1 MPRSSRAGELIF
13 DPEVEKT
20 ARRTR
25 KETRQLREEHSRA
38 TSQRPEPEVEPA
50 DSFGDTSSDFCQES
64 VDMANTQTLRELAAP
79 NLTQQPLCITFPRL
93 SENAAFEL
101 KPDLIHL
108 LPVFHGLPGEE
119 PHKHMQEFDVVCS
132 SMKPSGVTDEQ
143 IKLRAFP
150 FSLKDSAKDWLYC
163 LPAGIITTWPEMQKK
178 IFEKYFP
185 ASRAASLR
193 KEICGIKQFHG
204 ESLYE
209 YWERFTR
216 LRTRCPH
223 HQISDQ
229 LLIQYFYEGL
239 LMNDRNIIDAA
250 SGGALVNKTTQEAWD
265 LIERMA
271 ENCQQFGTRA
281 DVPTRKVNEVSSS
294 SIEQQ
299 LSELTSFVRQ
309 IAVGNAQ
316 QAKVCGICTNIGH
329 TTDSCPQLHEEGIE
343 QANMA
348 GNMPMPRRQYDPY
361 SNSYNPGWRD
371 HPNLSYGGNKQQNF
385 IPNRQQGFQQQYQ
398 TRNQPSSTSGMS
410 LEDMVKII
418 ASNTMKFQQDTE
430 ANNQEMKARMQNLEN
445 QMSQLASIV
454 NRLDS
459 QGKGKLP
466 SQPEVN
472 PKNVSAMT
480 LRSGKEVEGPAPV
493 APKDKNE
500 DRIEKELEEEGTPGT
515 NEEVL
520 RNPVGPVKPNP
531 PPFPSRLERPKKQDK
546 EKEILEMFRKVE
558 INIPLLDAIKQV
570 PRYAKFLK
578 DLCINRKK
586 LRGDERIIVGENVS
600 AVLQRKLPPKCGDPG
615 MFTIPCKIGN
625 TSIRNAMLDLGA
637 SINVMPKAIYASL
650 NLGPLKETGIIIQL
664 ADRTNAYPDGVIED
678 VLVQVNNLVFP
689 ADFYILDMG
698 DERSPNPSPILLGR
712 PFLSTARTKIDVSK
726 GTLTMEFDGEIVH
739 FSIFEA
745 MKYPCH
751 SNAVFAVSIIDPVVQ
766 EVFEIDGRDEL
777 EVAITKPLDLE
788 AACEMELDI
797 NLQRM
802 VGALHSLGQSPL
814 RYDVAPIFV
823 PEPHLKLLPSI
834 VQAPE
839 VELKPLPEHLKYA
852 FLGEKETLP
861 VIISSKLSPTEE
873 DKLLRVLREHKE
885 AIGWTIADIKGISP
899 SVCMHRIRL
908 EEDARPIRQPQRRLN
923 PIMMEVVKKEV
934 IKLLDVGIIFSISDS
949 PWVSPVQVVPKKA
962 GVTAEENHEGDLVP
976 IRKPTGI
983 EVDKAKIDVI
993 SALPYPVTVRE
1004 VRSFLGHAGFYR
1016 RFIKDFS
1023 KIGAPLFR
1031 LLQKDVSFEFD
1042 EECEEAFEKLKKL
1055 LTSPPVIQ
1063 PPDWNLPFEIM
1074 CDASD
1079 YAVGAVLGQR
1089 VGKAAHA
1096 IYYASRALNG
1106 AQLNYSTTEKELL
1119 AVVFAL
1125 EKFRS
1130 YLLGAKVIIFSDH
1143 AALRYLLTKKEAKP
1157 RLIRWILLLQEFDL
1171 EIRDK
1176 KGAENLVADHLSR
1189 VQVTKDDIPL
1199 RETFPD
1205 EHLFSANL
1213 TLPWYADIVNFLVT
1227 DKFPAGWSKA
1237 KRDKLRSD
1245 AKSYIWDDPY
1255 LWKRGAD
1262 QIIRRCV
1269 SENEFQSILAYCHSF
1284 ACGGHFGPKRTAR
1297 KVLESGFYWPT
1308 LFKDAYLFCKSC
1320 DKCQR
1325 VGSISRRDQMT
1336 QTPMIFVEIF
1346 DVWGIDFMGP
1356 FPSSFGFLYILLAVD
1371 YVSKWVEAKATR
1383 TNDSKVVA
1391 EFIKSNVF
1399 VRFGMPRA
1407 IVSDRGTHFCNK
1419 MIAALFRRYGVLHK
1433 VSTSYHPQTNGQAEA
1448 SNREIKS
1455 ILEKIVRPDRKD
1467 WSVRLEDALWAY
1479 RTAYKTP
1486 IGMSPYRLVFGKPC
1500 HLPVEFEHKA
1510 FWAVKQCNMDIE
1522 EGGIQ
1527 RKLQLQELEEI
1538 RNEAYENAVMYKEK
1552 NKIFHDQQV
1561 SRKTFE
1567 CGQKVL
1573 LYHSKLKL
1581 FPGKLRARWIG
1592 PFVVTNVFDYGAVE
1606 I

>member
-1 MPRSSRAGELIF
+1 
-13 DPEVEKT
+13 
-20 ARRTR
+20 
-25 KETRQLREEHSRA
+25 
-38 TSQRPEPEVEPA
+38 
-50 DSFGDTSSDFCQES
+50 
-64 VDMANTQTLRELAAP
+64 
-79 NLTQQPLCITFPRL
+79 
-93 SENAAFEL
+93 
-101 KPDLIHL
+101 
-108 LPVFHGLPGEE
+108 
-119 PHKHMQEFDVVCS
+119 
-132 SMKPSGVTDEQ
+132 
-143 IKLRAFP
+143 
-150 FSLKDSAKDWLYC
+150 
-163 LPAGIITTWPEMQKK
+163 
-178 IFEKYFP
+178 
-185 ASRAASLR
+185 
-193 KEICGIKQFHG
+193 
-204 ESLYE
+204 
-209 YWERFTR
+209 
-216 LRTRCPH
+216 
-223 HQISDQ
+223 
-229 LLIQYFYEGL
+229 
-239 LMNDRNIIDAA
+239 
-250 SGGALVNKTTQEAWD
+250 
-265 LIERMA
+265 
-271 ENCQQFGTRA
+271 
-281 DVPTRKVNEVSSS
+281 
-294 SIEQQ
+294 
-299 LSELTSFVRQ
+299 
-309 IAVGNAQ
+309 
-316 QAKVCGICTNIGH
+316 
-329 TTDSCPQLHEEGIE
+329 
-343 QANMA
+343 
-348 GNMPMPRRQYDPY
+348 
-361 SNSYNPGWRD
+361 
-371 HPNLSYGGNKQQNF
+371 
-385 IPNRQQGFQQQYQ
+385 
-398 TRNQPSSTSGMS
+398 
-410 LEDMVKII
+410 
-418 ASNTMKFQQDTE
+418 
-430 ANNQEMKARMQNLEN
+430 
-445 QMSQLASIV
+445 MSQLASIV

-480 LRSGKEVEGPAPV
+480 LRSGKEIEGPAPV

-515 NEEVL
+515 NKEVI
-520 RNPVGPVKPNP
+520 RNPVVPIKLNP

-637 SINVMPKAIYASL
+637 SINMMPRAIYASL
-650 NLGPLKETGIIIQL
+650 NLGPLKETDIIIQL

-751 SNAVFAVSIIDPVVQ
+751 SNAVFAVSIIDPLVQ
-766 EVFEIDGRDEL
+766 EVFEINGRDEL
-777 EVAITKPLDLE
+777 EVAITKHLDLE
-788 AACEMELDI
+788 VACEMELDI

-976 IRKPTGI
+976 IRKPTGWRQCIDYRKLNAVTKKDHFSLPFIDQMVERLARRAYYCFLDGFSGYFQIAIAPEDQEKTTFTCPFGTFAYRRMPFGLCNAPATFQRCMISIFSEYVERIIEVFMDDFSVYGDSFDDCLDNLSRGI

-1227 DKFPAGWSKA
+1227 DKFPAGWPKA

-1269 SENEFQSILAYCHSF
+1269 SENEL
-1284 ACGGHFGPKRTAR
+1284 
-1297 KVLESGFYWPT
+1297 
-1308 LFKDAYLFCKSC
+1308 C
-1320 DKCQR
+1320 DKCQK
-1325 VGSISRRDQMT
+1325 VGNISRRDQMN
-1336 QTPMIFVEIF
+1336 QTPMVFVEIF

-1356 FPSSFGFLYILLAVD
+1356 FPSSYGFLYILLAVD
-1371 YVSKWVEAKATR
+1371 YVSKWVEAKPTR
-1383 TNDSKVVA
+1383 TNNSKVVA
-1391 EFIKSNVF
+1391 EFVKSNIF

-1419 MIAALFRRYGVLHK
+1419 TIAALFRRYGVLHK
-1433 VSTSYHPQTNGQAEA
+1433 VSTSYHPQTNGQAEV
-1448 SNREIKS
+1448 SNREIK
-1455 ILEKIVRPDRKD
+1455 V
-1467 WSVRLEDALWAY
+1467 Y
-1479 RTAYKTP
+1479 
-1486 IGMSPYRLVFGKPC
+1486 FGK
-1500 HLPVEFEHKA
+1500 
-1510 FWAVKQCNMDIE
+1510 D
-1522 EGGIQ
+1522 GST
-1527 RKLQLQELEEI
+1527 R
-1538 RNEAYENAVMYKEK
+1538 
-1552 NKIFHDQQV
+1552 
-1561 SRKTFE
+1561 
-1567 CGQKVL
+1567 
-1573 LYHSKLKL
+1573 
-1581 FPGKLRARWIG
+1581 
-1592 PFVVTNVFDYGAVE
+1592 
-1606 I
+1606 